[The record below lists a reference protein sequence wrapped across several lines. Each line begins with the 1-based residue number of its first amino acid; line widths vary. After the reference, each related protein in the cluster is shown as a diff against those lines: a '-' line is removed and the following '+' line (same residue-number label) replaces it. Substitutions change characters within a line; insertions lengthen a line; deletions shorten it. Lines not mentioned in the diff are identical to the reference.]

1 MKPLS
6 EYINKESFDYLDNI
20 VIEHCNIAYAF
31 RKEGIN
37 ELFTFESL
45 GLYKGCREIVD
56 YIMSNIK
63 ELYKNK
69 SNTIKY
75 EDIDGINNHYF
86 DELKLVFTDEKKDK
100 EPHGEYEI
108 GYIEDEKNDIY
119 EKSRWDVDRQV
130 FNFIKITMYN
140 FSLSNENDIAE
151 ILTHELVHS
160 WDDYILHVKSYSSLR
175 DRKISS
181 NNIENEFKK
190 IKRNLKDNKVMCLLS
205 FDFDKM
211 EEYNNKLKTFSFVEN
226 LIYYLDKFEINA
238 YIAQINQI
246 LRGKHFSDVNDAV
259 KCIIDES
266 PSYSNYKC
274 IYDLAYANDGNVFL
288 EHGANKQQLA
298 KIQKL
303 ASKAWRK
310 IVNHTYHICVDYVER
325 KLNEGSSRIKI
336 KQQMTKM
343 WER

>member
-1 MKPLS
+1 MKPLT
-6 EYINKESFDYLDNI
+6 EYINKSSFDYLDNV
-20 VIEHCNIAYAF
+20 VIDHCSIAYAF

-37 ELFTFESL
+37 EMFTFESL
-45 GLYKGCREIVD
+45 GLFKGCKEIVD
-56 YIMSNIK
+56 YIMSNIE
-63 ELYKNK
+63 ELYANK
-69 SNTIKY
+69 SNIIKY
-75 EDIDGINNHYF
+75 EDIDGLNNHYF
-86 DELKLVFTDEKKDK
+86 DELKLVFADEKTNK

-119 EKSRWDVDRQV
+119 EKSRWDADRQV

-140 FSLSNENDIAE
+140 FSLVNENDIAE

-160 WDDYILHVKSYSSLR
+160 WDDYMLHINSFDSLR
-175 DRKISS
+175 DRKVSS
-181 NNIENEFKK
+181 NSIENEFKK
-190 IKRNLKDNKVMCLLS
+190 IKRNIKDKKVMCLVS

-211 EEYNNKLKTFSFVEN
+211 KEYDNKLKTFSFVEN

-246 LRGKHFSDVNDAV
+246 LRGKHFTNVNDAV

-288 EHGANKQQLA
+288 EHGASKSQLA

-310 IVNHTYHICVDYVER
+310 IVNHTYHICVDNVER

-336 KQQMTKM
+336 KDQMTKI
-343 WER
+343 WKR

>member
-1 MKPLS
+1 MKPLI
-6 EYINKESFDYLDNI
+6 EYINKAPFGYLDNV

-45 GLYKGCREIVD
+45 GLYNGCREIVD
-56 YIMSNIK
+56 YIMKNIK
-63 ELYKNK
+63 ELYGNK

-75 EDIDGINNHYF
+75 EDIDELNNHYF
-86 DELKLVFTDEKKDK
+86 DELKLVFTDEKQDK
-100 EPHGEYEI
+100 EPRGEYEI

-119 EKSRWDVDRQV
+119 EKSRWNVDRQV

-151 ILTHELVHS
+151 ILTHELMHS

-175 DRKISS
+175 DRKVSS
-181 NNIENEFKK
+181 NSVENEFKK

-211 EEYNNKLKTFSFVEN
+211 KEYDDKLKSFSFVEN

-246 LRGKHFSDVNDAV
+246 LRGKHFNNVNDAV

-266 PSYSNYKC
+266 PSYNNYKC
-274 IYDLAYANDGNVFL
+274 IYGLAYANDGNVFL
-288 EHGANKQQLA
+288 DHGANKSQLV

-310 IVNHTYHICVDYVER
+310 IVNHTYHICVDNVER

-336 KQQMTKM
+336 QHQMTKI
-343 WER
+343 WGR